1 MRPSVRSQL
10 ELMQKAFC
18 NTQNHLA
25 TERVTPMATTETTRS
40 AIKGWS
46 IFAKLSLLLTAVTL
60 VTATFITV
68 ANKLIIDQTVQEG
81 VYTLG
86 ENVTY
91 SVASR
96 SGGAIRFG
104 DQEKL
109 LADLSTVMEMSEGRS
124 LHGIAIKTDGAVV
137 ASTGTAGEG
146 EIAELSALALAA
158 IETNTAQAS
167 ADGEFFAAPA
177 TTSKGVP
184 VGAVAMLWSSETAKA
199 DAFNHQLMAYGVG
212 AGLFLL
218 MIFLSSLILRRV
230 VSGPL
235 NDLGSSIVSIAE
247 GNYTQPGQ
255 YLSRADEVGRIA
267 RNVEDLKHQLA
278 SAKAMEQERETAQAH
293 QKHVVDALNNALKR
307 MSDGDLTHAINDPFA
322 EEYETLRSNFNSTR
336 ATMVS
341 IIDSVI
347 ESSERIR
354 SSAEEISVS
363 SSDLSQR
370 TESQAATLEETAA
383 AMEQLNS
390 SVRSAAEGAREV
402 EGIMDETR
410 ATAEQSSKVVTDA
423 VEAMSNIE
431 ASSVKISKI
440 LTVIDDIAFQTN
452 LLALNAGVEA
462 ARAGEAGRGFAVVAS
477 EVRALAQRS
486 SDAAQEI
493 KHLIVESTEQ
503 VGEGVRLVGRTGE
516 ELDKIVSRV
525 GTISGHV
532 SGIATGAEEQS
543 TTLNE
548 INTGVSQ
555 LDQVTQHNAA
565 MVEETTAASQVLRN
579 DAAQLARVVAVF
591 KTNGAQHQVTPEP
604 QAETVAD
611 LAMQS
616 TLEPLESPAHAPRAE
631 TDTPLKAAVGW
642 EDF

>member
-1 MRPSVRSQL
+1 VRPSVRSQL

-46 IFAKLSLLLTAVTL
+46 IFAKLSLLLTAATL

-177 TTSKGVP
+177 TTSKGVQ

-230 VSGPL
+230 VSSPL
-235 NDLGSSIVSIAE
+235 NDLGTSIVSIAE

-267 RNVEDLKHQLA
+267 RNVENLKHQLA

-322 EEYETLRSNFNSTR
+322 EEYETLRRNFNSTR

-383 AMEQLNS
+383 AMEQLNG

-591 KTNGAQHQVTPEP
+591 KTNSAQYQVTPEP

-616 TLEPLESPAHAPRAE
+616 TSEPLDSPAHAPRAE
-631 TDTPLKAAVGW
+631 ADTPLKAAVGW

>member
-591 KTNGAQHQVTPEP
+591 KTNSAQHQVTPEP

>member
-591 KTNGAQHQVTPEP
+591 KTNSAQHQVTPEP

-616 TLEPLESPAHAPRAE
+616 TSELLDSPAHAPRAE

>member
-46 IFAKLSLLLTAVTL
+46 IFAKLSLLLTAATL
-60 VTATFITV
+60 VTATFIIV

-255 YLSRADEVGRIA
+255 YLSRTDEVGRIA

-322 EEYETLRSNFNSTR
+322 EEYETLRRNFNSTR

-383 AMEQLNS
+383 AMEQLNG

-616 TLEPLESPAHAPRAE
+616 TSEPLDSPAHAPGAE

>member
-1 MRPSVRSQL
+1 
-10 ELMQKAFC
+10 
-18 NTQNHLA
+18 
-25 TERVTPMATTETTRS
+25 MATTETTRS

-46 IFAKLSLLLTAVTL
+46 IFAKLSLLLTVATL

-199 DAFNHQLMAYGVG
+199 VAFNHQLMAYGVG

-267 RNVEDLKHQLA
+267 RNVENLKHQLA

-616 TLEPLESPAHAPRAE
+616 TSEPLESPAHAPRVEA
-631 TDTPLKAAVGW
+631 DTPLKAAVGW

>member
-46 IFAKLSLLLTAVTL
+46 IFAKLSLLLTAATL
-60 VTATFITV
+60 VTATFIIV

-267 RNVEDLKHQLA
+267 RNVDDLKRQLA

-322 EEYETLRSNFNSTR
+322 EEYETLRRNFNSTR

-383 AMEQLNS
+383 AMEQLNG

-616 TLEPLESPAHAPRAE
+616 TSEPLDSPAHAPGAE
-631 TDTPLKAAVGW
+631 ADTPLKAAVGW

>member
-46 IFAKLSLLLTAVTL
+46 IFAKLSLLLTVATL

>member
-25 TERVTPMATTETTRS
+25 TERVTPMATTESTRS

-46 IFAKLSLLLTAVTL
+46 IFAKLSLLLTVATL

-591 KTNGAQHQVTPEP
+591 KTNSAQHQVTPEP

-616 TLEPLESPAHAPRAE
+616 TSEPLNSPAHAPRVE

>member
-146 EIAELSALALAA
+146 EITELSALALAA

-230 VSGPL
+230 VSSPL

-616 TLEPLESPAHAPRAE
+616 TSEPLESPAHAPRAE

>member
-410 ATAEQSSKVVTDA
+410 AKAEQSSKVVTDA

-604 QAETVAD
+604 QAEMVAD

-616 TLEPLESPAHAPRAE
+616 TSEPLDSPANAPRGEA
-631 TDTPLKAAVGW
+631 DTPLKAAVGW

>member
-230 VSGPL
+230 VSSPL

>member
-158 IETNTAQAS
+158 IKTNTAQAS

-230 VSGPL
+230 VSSPL